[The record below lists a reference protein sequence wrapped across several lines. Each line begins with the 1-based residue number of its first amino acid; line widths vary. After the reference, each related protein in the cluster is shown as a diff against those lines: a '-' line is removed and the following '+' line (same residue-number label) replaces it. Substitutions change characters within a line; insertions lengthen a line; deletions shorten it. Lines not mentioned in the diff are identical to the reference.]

1 MTVRGDVMPGTDK
14 NTADRHAVSLGKL
27 AAAKAEEKD
36 ARRLRREGRD
46 EEAIESFDHA
56 RELYADSGLAFH
68 ERGESDLADAVKR
81 AIARCDK
88 IVSNIRHPKE
98 QRAPATTPR
107 PDCLACKKPLRRYK
121 QDGRTFS
128 DGTPQEWGDYGDNRF
143 CGLTCGWRW
152 ACRHAPMPTTSTPKG
167 KTK

>member
-1 MTVRGDVMPGTDK
+1 MSAVNNDAA
-14 NTADRHAVSLGKL
+14 NRHAISLGKL

-46 EEAIESFDHA
+46 EEAIEFYVHA

-68 ERGESDLADAVKR
+68 ERGESDLADEVKR

-88 IVSNIRHPKE
+88 IASNIRHPKT
-98 QRAPATTPR
+98 QRAAATTLR
-107 PDCLACKKPLRRYK
+107 PDCLACEKPLRRYK
-121 QDGRTFS
+121 RDGQTFN

-152 ACRHAPMPTTSTPKG
+152 ACRNAPMPKL
-167 KTK
+167 KRTK